1 MTGFSR
7 FEKGICMIFWH
18 SSIFSGLSTSAYLK
32 KARIAAS
39 LWLRVE
45 MLFPRSLDQ
54 LLETELH
61 RTQLTQILYHI
72 GRKIRYAQ
80 ALCF

>member
-45 MLFPRSLDQ
+45 MLFPRSFFSH
-54 LLETELH
+54 E
-61 RTQLTQILYHI
+61 
-72 GRKIRYAQ
+72 RKSCIISGEKSDMPRLSA
-80 ALCF
+80 FNP